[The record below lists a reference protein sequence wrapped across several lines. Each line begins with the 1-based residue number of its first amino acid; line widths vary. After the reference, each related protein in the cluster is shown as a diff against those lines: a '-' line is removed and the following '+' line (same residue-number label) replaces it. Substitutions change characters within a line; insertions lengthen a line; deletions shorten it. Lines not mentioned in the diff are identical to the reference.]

1 MNFTSLLSR
10 ERPLFLPQYV
20 SAAPLTAPKPA
31 VLPSCINTNITSAI
45 HTIINIT
52 VNVILS
58 APISTPPSVKQ
69 ILYYHTNEF
78 YAIGKIVVYVLHFL
92 VSLYNIY
99 LTIIVVYYIFGRFIV
114 KKIFKKLLVRFT
126 AILCSAI
133 LLFMSPCSK
142 YMGAINMEH
151 VQATEMVL
159 GYYAGEIAIEWLLAF
174 FASLGLGVAVYD
186 NRDAIEDAFTD
197 YLQTQEFY
205 EEQYGSM
212 QDSCIQVYNIN
223 TNTTQ
228 DISWQKLLDSLSE
241 FHNDTVDNLTG
252 LYVKYCP
259 ALLLSFEDFVNE
271 IINGDIEIPELSVAL
286 MDDTFSD
293 YDSIQ
298 GSDGLYH
305 ISAYGASTKVS
316 YGGVY
321 KLSTRII
328 HDAVGYRPFGIL
340 DSQLESITFYYFSNI
355 NMYKVSVIGSSYVA
369 GEYKG
374 DSYSFGIPTDAGYA
388 INIPVFTSSADARD
402 AFVSGDFSNALN
414 YSNTTM
420 ESVIDLTKVPDLAPD
435 IPPFTRSWQQKAWE
449 RIANAPDIICI
460 GSYGHGVYDD
470 DWSDD
475 IPWIGL
481 ESLQEYSHSLLDI
494 YNQIIDDILNGTYD
508 SSEDIPGTYSEAWE
522 QAISDAWQNVVE
534 QSTDSV
540 PGENESD
547 KPTEGEDTDTEDP
560 AEGEEYYKK
569 GLVEIPD
576 DWIEV
581 EAPEELEIKSQS
593 FIDFLKNQG
602 YDPKNW
608 KKIVEKWAS
617 PDGTIYQRNYW
628 TDGTD
633 YFYHGE
639 GIEEFFPH

>member
-1 MNFTSLLSR
+1 M
-10 ERPLFLPQYV
+10 
-20 SAAPLTAPKPA
+20 
-31 VLPSCINTNITSAI
+31 
-45 HTIINIT
+45 
-52 VNVILS
+52 
-58 APISTPPSVKQ
+58 
-69 ILYYHTNEF
+69 
-78 YAIGKIVVYVLHFL
+78 
-92 VSLYNIY
+92 
-99 LTIIVVYYIFGRFIV
+99 

-133 LLFMSPCSK
+133 LLFLSPCAK
-142 YMGAINMEH
+142 YMGAISMEH

-271 IINGDIEIPELSVAL
+271 VINGDIVIPELSVAL

-293 YDSIQ
+293 YESIQ
-298 GSDGLYH
+298 GSDGLYYV
-305 ISAYGASTKVS
+305 SGYGSSLKIT
-316 YGGVY
+316 YGSEI
-321 KLSTRII
+321 KLTTWTF
-328 HDAVGYRPFGIL
+328 DYGVGYRPVGIL
-340 DSQLESITFYYFSNI
+340 ESESIKFYYYLNNKFNSFTVPKTVYVDGI
-355 NMYKVSVIGSSYVA
+355 NRGMISGGWGVSI
-369 GEYKG
+369 
-374 DSYSFGIPTDAGYA
+374 DAGYA
-388 INIPVFTSSADARD
+388 LNIPIFTSTSAARD
-402 AFVSGDFSNALN
+402 ALVSDDFSSALN
-414 YSNTTM
+414 YSDSTM

-435 IPPFTRSWQQKAWE
+435 IPPFTRSWQQKEWK
-449 RIANAPDIICI
+449 RIANAPDIIGI
-460 GSYGHGVYDD
+460 GSYGHGIYDD
-470 DWSDD
+470 NWGDD

-481 ESLQEYSHSLLDI
+481 ESLQEYSRSLLDI

-522 QAISDAWQNVVE
+522 QAISDAWQNVME